1 MARFWRRCAGEIAA
15 ALALLAVLL
24 VASAAAQDLHDRPIL
39 VVDPGMHTSSI
50 WSLAVDHEGR
60 FAITGGADRT
70 VRIWSVADRKLL
82 RTIWIPTGPNPVGNI
97 AAVAIS
103 PDGSTIAAGGRTESL
118 SGPTAIYLFDRESG
132 DMIRRIHDGLPS
144 AVTAL
149 AFSHDGRYLAA
160 TLVGGLRVF
169 DRDKQWG
176 EAFRDDYDGVS
187 LGVAFAPDGRLATTS
202 QDSAG
207 TIRLYDSKFRLF
219 DKPVKAPSGN
229 LPHIIAFSP
238 DGQLLAVGYDDI
250 AAVDVLNGT
259 SLTRAPGPG
268 DTNLDSG
275 PAGLAVVAW
284 SRDGRTLFAAGN
296 PIADGRFVV
305 LAWDQ
310 AGRGRERRLTSC
322 GPNLIADIPLDTGIA
337 ALPDGSILVASFSP
351 CLKLMT
357 AEGQNIWT
365 VPSPLPYFAG
375 RPDTVKVSEDAKIID
390 FGFGDA
396 VKIKLRFDVRSLR
409 LSGSAPNDDQTL
421 PPNRM
426 GLAVEGWRAARDP
439 PTLAGKPLPTE
450 HYGLSRSLAIAPDSK
465 RFYLGLSGALAAFDD
480 AGALKWLRWTREE
493 VWAVNA
499 SRDGRIVV
507 AAHGDGTIRWRRA
520 DDGTELLALQ
530 VLPNKKDWVL
540 WTPEGFYAATDGAND
555 VLKWVVNHGPDEAA
569 KTYSVSSIPELHR
582 PDALKLVLNQLETA
596 RALGI
601 ADIAAARV
609 SVQNATGSLKPP
621 GAVLHVLAIGID
633 HFGDKAGTLH
643 LDYAADDAREVA
655 STLLN
660 QKSTPDKATLYVD
673 VKPVLLRDQKA
684 GRKAILDAIDD
695 MARTMQ
701 AGPVQD
707 VAVILISTHGALIKD
722 DGFYLVPYGFDVATQ
737 RAMQITGVSL
747 TEFANAV
754 TAVAEK
760 GKVLLLLDACH
771 SGAVGLGV
779 SATNLDAVLRN
790 LVTRDTVTVLTS
802 STKDELSMESAAW
815 NHGAFTQAFLD
826 ALAGRARADDEG
838 RISMPELAK
847 AMDRDLD
854 ALTKGKQHLGPHVNF
869 LSDVFVVNR

>member
-1 MARFWRRCAGEIAA
+1 MRARSNGYDGREKKSGRSTPAGMVGSSSRPTAMVRSA
-15 ALALLAVLL
+15 G
-24 VASAAAQDLHDRPIL
+24 VAP
-39 VVDPGMHTSSI
+39 T
-50 WSLAVDHEGR
+50 
-60 FAITGGADRT
+60 
-70 VRIWSVADRKLL
+70 
-82 RTIWIPTGPNPVGNI
+82 TGPNC
-97 AAVAIS
+97 S
-103 PDGSTIAAGGRTESL
+103 RC
-118 SGPTAIYLFDRESG
+118 
-132 DMIRRIHDGLPS
+132 
-144 AVTAL
+144 
-149 AFSHDGRYLAA
+149 
-160 TLVGGLRVF
+160 
-169 DRDKQWG
+169 KC
-176 EAFRDDYDGVS
+176 
-187 LGVAFAPDGRLATTS
+187 S
-202 QDSAG
+202 Q
-207 TIRLYDSKFRLF
+207 T
-219 DKPVKAPSGN
+219 
-229 LPHIIAFSP
+229 
-238 DGQLLAVGYDDI
+238 
-250 AAVDVLNGT
+250 
-259 SLTRAPGPG
+259 
-268 DTNLDSG
+268 
-275 PAGLAVVAW
+275 
-284 SRDGRTLFAAGN
+284 
-296 PIADGRFVV
+296 
-305 LAWDQ
+305 
-310 AGRGRERRLTSC
+310 
-322 GPNLIADIPLDTGIA
+322 
-337 ALPDGSILVASFSP
+337 
-351 CLKLMT
+351 
-357 AEGQNIWT
+357 
-365 VPSPLPYFAG
+365 
-375 RPDTVKVSEDAKIID
+375 
-390 FGFGDA
+390 
-396 VKIKLRFDVRSLR
+396 
-409 LSGSAPNDDQTL
+409 
-421 PPNRM
+421 
-426 GLAVEGWRAARDP
+426 
-439 PTLAGKPLPTE
+439 
-450 HYGLSRSLAIAPDSK
+450 
-465 RFYLGLSGALAAFDD
+465 
-480 AGALKWLRWTREE
+480 
-493 VWAVNA
+493 
-499 SRDGRIVV
+499 
-507 AAHGDGTIRWRRA
+507 
-520 DDGTELLALQ
+520 
-530 VLPNKKDWVL
+530 KKDWVL

-771 SGAVGLGV
+771 SGAVGLGA